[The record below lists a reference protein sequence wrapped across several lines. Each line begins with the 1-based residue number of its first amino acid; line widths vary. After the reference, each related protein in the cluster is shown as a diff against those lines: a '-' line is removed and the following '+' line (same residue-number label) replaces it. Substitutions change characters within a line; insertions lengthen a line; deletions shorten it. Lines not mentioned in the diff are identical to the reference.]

1 MSLEAVQ
8 EAIETSRQE
17 EKKDYSQEELNF
29 DIVRDIQ
36 EKLEPHTASLDSVGY
51 LLGIASD
58 EVTEAGIGYGI
69 SHFISEWV
77 EKHKRIIKKALEEA
91 REKPEY
97 VLHRANE
104 ILSQIGQG
112 RKVST
117 FTDIEKTIK
126 GLERTIK
133 TFGDMFRPEANRL
146 LISLREI
153 QDYYE
158 KKEVKSSKE

>member
-1 MSLEAVQ
+1 MSLENIQ
-8 EAIETSRQE
+8 EAIETSRRE

-29 DIVRDIQ
+29 DIARNLQ
-36 EKLEPHTASLDSVGY
+36 EKLESHIASLDVVGY

-58 EVTEAGIGYGI
+58 EVTEGGIGYGI

-77 EKHKRIIKKALEEA
+77 KEHKRIIEEVAEEA
-91 REKPEY
+91 TEKPKY
-97 VLHRANE
+97 VLHRANK

-117 FTDIEKTIK
+117 FTDIGKTIK

-133 TFGDMFRPEANRL
+133 VFGSMYRPEANRL